1 MARKAQRGSD
11 ARDSVTAGVTIEIC
25 TACNAG
31 PDGSCSGQRL
41 FDRLAEACREV
52 PEVAV
57 SPVDCFAVCDR
68 PVTLAFRRHGKWSY
82 LLGDIPA
89 GIDAAA
95 IVSLA
100 RAIAAS
106 PEGVPAMSDRPKFFR
121 AAVVCRIPPDPGA
134 AVAS

>member
-1 MARKAQRGSD
+1 MARKTQRGSD

-25 TACNAG
+25 TACDAG

-41 FDRLAEACREV
+41 FDHLADACREI
-52 PEVAV
+52 PDVAV

-68 PVTLAFRRHGKWSY
+68 PVTIAFRRHGKWSY
-82 LLGDIPA
+82 MLGDISA

-100 RAIAAS
+100 QAIAAS
-106 PEGVPAMSDRPKFFR
+106 PEGIPAMADRPEFCR

-134 AVAS
+134 I